1 MMNEEARRPSYSSF
15 ITPHSSF
22 LCVERAAG
30 ALGGEGEVGE
40 DAEGRQADGDAVA
53 DVDRGGARL
62 RFGARDED
70 GDAQA
75 HLRRVDGDLV
85 ELRLARRGGAGG
97 QIEAHRQALVGAD
110 EMV

>member
-53 DVDRGGARL
+53 DLERGGARL
-62 RFGARDED
+62 GFGARDED
-70 GDAQA
+70 GHAVA
-75 HLRRVDGDLV
+75 GLRRVDGDLV
-85 ELRLARRGGAGG
+85 ERRLAPRGLA
-97 QIEAHRQALVGAD
+97 RD
-110 EMV
+110 EV